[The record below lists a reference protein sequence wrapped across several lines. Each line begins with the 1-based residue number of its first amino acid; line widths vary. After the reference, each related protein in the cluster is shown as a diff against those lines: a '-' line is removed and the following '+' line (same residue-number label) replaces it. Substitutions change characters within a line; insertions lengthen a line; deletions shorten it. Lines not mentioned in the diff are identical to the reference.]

1 MASRL
6 LDRLK
11 RSLFKGDQ
19 GAGPEQEAAG
29 GAAERG
35 WSEDRWEAELEEEDE
50 CVTER
55 LGGTLSFDGRG
66 EAEDEAEGEGSG
78 LESDS
83 DFLGE
88 SIEEG
93 PSSTDASPLGPSPSG
108 LLTRQLQESWRS
120 LRGPGGGSP
129 AHKVQRQADSLSFE
143 VTDASVVQDGSSNS
157 TPSTSSSPAP
167 ATGPRP
173 SSPAAIPTSAGCT
186 PPCAAATGTRW
197 SAWSFRVR
205 RCARTSRPR
214 PSPSAAAPSSST
226 CLTCAPSLA
235 SGGRRAC
242 GSSSTWPTCRL
253 DSCSSGW
260 GATRTPW
267 VRCST
272 PRGFRTNW
280 AGSCPAILPR
290 APPTGCSRWWDWPVA
305 SRKWTSRRRPGTTW
319 TAPSG
324 SWPPPARSQV
334 RTGHTHSCCRSCGP
348 PCACPGRRGG
358 TNGGGRSFC
367 RRWRSS
373 GRGLAISQASRSFW
387 SIVACRRTRRRSSR
401 TCTPLT
407 HVHAPKQQT
416 VGPSFYYTFYYDC

>member
-55 LGGTLSFDGRG
+55 LGGTLSFDSRG
-66 EAEDEAEGEGSG
+66 EAEDEAEGEGEGSG
-78 LESDS
+78 LDSDS

-93 PSSTDASPLGPSPSG
+93 LSSTDASPVGPSPSG
-108 LLTRQLQESWRS
+108 PLTRQLQDGWRS
-120 LRGPGGGSP
+120 LRGLGGGSP
-129 AHKVQRQADSLSFE
+129 AHKMHRQADSLSFE
-143 VTDASVVQDGSSNS
+143 VTDASVVQDGASNS
-157 TPSTSSSPAP
+157 TPSTWSSRAA
-167 ATGPRP
+167 ATRPRP
-173 SSPAAIPTSAGCT
+173 SSLAAIPTSAGCT
-186 PPCAAATGTRW
+186 PPCAVATGTRW
-197 SAWSFRVR
+197 SAWSSRVR

-214 PSPSAAAPSSST
+214 PSPSAAAPSNST

-235 SGGRRAC
+235 SGGRCAC

-260 GATRTPW
+260 GGTRTPW

-280 AGSCPAILPR
+280 AGPSPAIPTVRPRLPR
-290 APPTGCSRWWDWPVA
+290 APPTGCSRWWDSPVA

-319 TAPSG
+319 TAPCG
-324 SWPPPARSQV
+324 SWPPPARRRV
-334 RTGHTHSCCRSCGP
+334 RTGHTHSCCRSYGP

-358 TNGGGRSFC
+358 TSGGGRSFC
-367 RRWRSS
+367 GRWRSS

-387 SIVACRRTRRRSSR
+387 SNVTCRKTRRRSSR
-401 TCTPLT
+401 ACARTCTPVT
-407 HVHAPKQQT
+407 HVHAR
-416 VGPSFYYTFYYDC
+416 